1 MCRIALLAALALPL
15 IYAQPEDLKL
25 IRRVEPEYPKIAKQT
40 GARGSVELAVA
51 VATDGHVAAVK
62 VLRGHPM
69 LQNAAKE
76 AVMQWVYEA
85 PAVETILQVTV
96 NFAGSEA
103 APESKGGT
111 IQQAVLITRREPV
124 YPEEAKAA
132 GITGAVAIRATIGK
146 DGHVVSA
153 RAMSGPDVLR
163 QAAIDAVEQW
173 HYKPTML
180 NGEPVVTET
189 QITLNFVGQR

>member
-15 IYAQPEDLKL
+15 MYAQTEELKL
-25 IRRVEPEYPKIAKQT
+25 IRRVDPEYPKIAKQT
-40 GARGSVELAVA
+40 GARGAVELAVA

-85 PAVETILQVTV
+85 PAAETILQVTV
-96 NFAGSEA
+96 NFGDSEA
-103 APESKGGT
+103 APESKVL
-111 IQQAVLITRREPV
+111 IQPAVLITRKEPI
-124 YPEEAKAA
+124 YPAEAKAA

-153 RAMSGPDVLR
+153 RAMSGPDMLR